1 MLLLLLLVLLGL
13 LVFEHGDADD
23 LEWCD
28 GCELD
33 PIVVFA
39 VSSPGVVGG
48 GGSSDLPTVEDD
60 SGGGK
65 STTVKQVIESS
76 FLSSMFIRG

>member
-13 LVFEHGDADD
+13 LVFEHADD

-28 GCELD
+28 DCELD
-33 PIVVFA
+33 PVAVFA
-39 VSSPGVVGG
+39 VSSPGVAGG
-48 GGSSDLPTVEDD
+48 GGSSDRITVEDD

-76 FLSSMFIRG
+76 FLSSMSIRG